1 MKGVKEDLPTLDG
14 IDRHYHIRRLDNMV
28 RVTIH
33 ERTTPSDH
41 CYISLE
47 CLRDTGE
54 KSEGQV
60 VRSWRHLEGST
71 HPGGFSLVKALI
83 IASNFYR
90 DAEIKLKKLDPDFLA
105 SIRKG

>member
-1 MKGVKEDLPTLDG
+1 MKDEPTLDA
-14 IDRHYHIRRLDNMV
+14 IEYHYNIRRLDNMV

-33 ERTTPSDH
+33 ERTYPRDL

-60 VRSWRHLEGST
+60 VRRWEHLPGST
-71 HPGGFSLVKALI
+71 HIGGHPLRRAQE
-83 IASNFYR
+83 IAADFYKG
-90 DAEIKLKKLDPDFLA
+90 AEVKLKELDPDFLT
-105 SIRKG
+105 SIRRSR